1 MNIVLF
7 LHSLIRWLI
16 VLAGIWTIYSAI
28 TGIRSNRSLTASDH
42 RPGLFFMIFCDVQL
56 LLGLLLYFNNGWFD
70 KLKHFS
76 EIKSDVMNRFFA
88 MEHFSMMLI
97 AWILVHVAR
106 VLVKRAPNDLAA
118 HKRSLIWFGLA
129 FLLILSSIPWPFRE
143 ALGRTWLYSL

>member
-1 MNIVLF
+1 MHIVLL

-16 VLAGIWTIYSAI
+16 VLAGVWTIYTALS
-28 TGIRSNRSLTASDH
+28 GIRSKRAHSNSDQ
-42 RPGLFFMIFCDVQL
+42 RPGLLFMIFCDIQL
-56 LLGLLLYFNNGWFD
+56 LLGLVLYFSNGWFD
-70 KLKHFS
+70 KLKHFA

-97 AWILVHVAR
+97 AWILVHLAR

-143 ALGRTWLYSL
+143 ALGRTWLYGF